1 MSSIRTIFV
10 WIGDFFILQERGGN
24 KVTEFEPYY
33 IEELEGD
40 TLTPI
45 LIFKRMTGRK
55 KFLFESSLKHE
66 KSGRYSFIGADPI
79 LELVGE
85 GDKCIVISPEGKK
98 LIREKPLNV
107 LKTLLPKQ
115 SLNRLEQFP
124 FCGGAIGFVGYDAIR
139 QYVDIGK
146 VLYDELEIPDVHFMF
161 FEDAVVFDHL
171 EQKVKLVSTSFFN
184 KTDREK
190 VKERLEKRKLEITLG
205 TTESI
210 THDAVIRTF
219 KASVKKEVFMERV
232 QKAKEYIEKNEVS
245 QVVLSQRLQAD
256 FTGDPFSFYRKLRVK
271 NPSPYMY
278 YINFGDYQIVGSS
291 PESLIKMNGDKVSTN
306 PIAGTRP
313 RGKTEEEDN
322 DLMTE
327 LLNDAK
333 EISEHLML
341 LELGKKDLSY
351 ICKENSVSVDKE
363 MKVELYKHVM
373 HLVSEVSGE
382 LKDDLTAI
390 EALLACLPAGT
401 VSGSPK
407 KRAMEIINEFE
418 DVKRGVYSGAIGY
431 FSANGNMDFAI
442 AIRTMLIKEE
452 KAYIQAG
459 AGIVQASIPEKE
471 YEETLHKLKAFLI
484 EEENK

>member
-1 MSSIRTIFV
+1 M
-10 WIGDFFILQERGGN
+10 
-24 KVTEFEPYY
+24 TEFTHYFM
-33 IEELEGD
+33 EELEGD

-45 LIFKRMTGRK
+45 LIYKRMSGRK

-66 KSGRYSFIGADPI
+66 KSGRYSFIGADPVF
-79 LELVGE
+79 ELVGE
-85 GDKCIVISPEGKK
+85 DDKSIVISQEGKK

-107 LKTLLPKQ
+107 IKTLLPKER
-115 SLNRLEQFP
+115 LNIIEQFP

-161 FEDAVVFDHL
+161 FEELIVFDHL
-171 EQKVKLVSTSFFN
+171 EQKVYLVGTPLSD
-184 KTDREK
+184 KTDRK
-190 VKERLEKRKLEITLG
+190 KIKTQLEKRKIEITLG
-205 TTESI
+205 STESI
-210 THDAVIRTF
+210 RTDAVIRTF

-232 QKAKEYIEKNEVS
+232 QKAKEFIENDEVS

-278 YINFGDYQIVGSS
+278 YIDFDDYQIVGSS
-291 PESLIKMNGDKVSTN
+291 PESLIKVRGEKVSTN

-322 DLMTE
+322 ELAIE
-327 LLNDAK
+327 LLHDEK

-341 LELGKKDLSY
+341 LKLGKKDLSQ
-351 ICKENSVSVDKE
+351 ICKQNTIQVDKE
-363 MKVELYKHVM
+363 MKIELYKHVM

-382 LKDDLTAI
+382 LKKDLTSI
-390 EALLACLPAGT
+390 DALIACLPAGT

-418 DVKRGVYSGAIGY
+418 NVKRGVYSGAIGY
-431 FSANGNMDFAI
+431 FSVNGNMDFAI

-452 KAYIQAG
+452 KAFIQAG

-471 YEETLHKLKAFLI
+471 YEETLHKLRAFLI
-484 EEENK
+484 EEENYA